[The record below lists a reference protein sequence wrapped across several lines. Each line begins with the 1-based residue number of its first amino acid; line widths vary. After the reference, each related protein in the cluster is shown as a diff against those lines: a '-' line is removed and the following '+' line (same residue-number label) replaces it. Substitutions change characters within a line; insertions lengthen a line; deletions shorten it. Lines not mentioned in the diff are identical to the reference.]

1 MNRATPT
8 YLHVLRDFNRDV
20 CLYLVTT
27 MLIGLT
33 VDGGVYTVLFNLYLL
48 RLGYGP
54 EFVGLVN
61 GTGMLLFA
69 LFCLPAGTLSGR
81 WGVRRMMIAG
91 LSLLLVGC
99 GLLPFAELRTG
110 NWQAGWLLITWCF
123 AFIGFA
129 MYFAN
134 TAPFVM
140 KVTEQNERSHVFSVQ
155 AALWSLAGF
164 VGSLVGGFL
173 PGIFAI
179 YLGVSLDQAAPYRYS
194 LLAASLLLIPTV
206 LAIVATREPDA
217 QPIIE
222 RQTKGGASPLRLIAF
237 LTLVRLL
244 VVTGVGTLF
253 IFFNVYMDAGLQ
265 ISTVHIGVLSAVGRL
280 LSIPTALIV
289 PLLTRRWGNGRP
301 AAWASLGTAIS
312 MLPLILI
319 SHWSAA
325 GLGFVG
331 VLALT
336 SIRYPTFLV
345 YTMEAVP
352 PARRGT
358 MSGAGE
364 MASGLSFSAMALGGG
379 YIIEAFGYRSLFLT
393 GASLTVIGTL
403 SFLVHLH
410 LQRRKYPA

>member
-20 CLYLVTT
+20 RLYLITT
-27 MLIGLT
+27 LIIGLT

-61 GTGMLLFA
+61 GSGMLVFA
-69 LFCLPAGTLSGR
+69 LCCLPVGTLSGR
-81 WGVRRMMIAG
+81 LGNRRMMIAG
-91 LSLLLVGC
+91 LTLLLIGC

-110 NWQAGWLLITWCF
+110 NWQAGWLFITWCF

-129 MYFAN
+129 MYFVN

-140 KVTEQNERSHVFSVQ
+140 TVTHQSERNHVFSMQ

-164 VGSLVGGFL
+164 AGSLIGGFL
-173 PGIFAI
+173 PGLFAI

-194 LLAASLLLIPTV
+194 LLVASLLLIPSV
-206 LAIVATREPDA
+206 LAIVATRAGHP
-217 QPIIE
+217 QPIKE
-222 RQTKGGASPLRLIAF
+222 RRATGEASPLKLIAF

-253 IFFNVYMDAGLQ
+253 TFFNVYMDAGLQ
-265 ISTVHIGVLSAVGRL
+265 ISTVHIGVVSAVGRL

-289 PLLTRRWGNGRP
+289 PLLTVRWGSGRT
-301 AAWASLGTAIS
+301 AAWASLGTAFS
-312 MLPLILI
+312 MLPLIFI
-319 SHWSAA
+319 SHWGAA
-325 GLGFVG
+325 GLGYIG
-331 VLALT
+331 TIALT
-336 SIRYPTFLV
+336 SIRYPAFLV
-345 YTMEAVP
+345 YTMERVSP
-352 PARRGT
+352 GWRGT

-379 YIIEAFGYRSLFLT
+379 YIIEAFGYPSFFLT
-393 GASLTVIGTL
+393 GASLTVVGTL
-403 SFLVHLH
+403 SFLIHLR
-410 LQRRKYPA
+410 LQQR

>member
-1 MNRATPT
+1 MNRAPPT

-20 CLYLVTT
+20 RLYLVTT

-61 GTGMLLFA
+61 GSGMLVFA
-69 LFCLPAGTLSGR
+69 LCCLPAGTLSGR
-81 WGVRRMMIAG
+81 FGNRRMMILG
-91 LSLLLVGC
+91 LTLLTIGC
-99 GLLPFAELRTG
+99 GLLPFAELHTG
-110 NWQAGWLLITWCF
+110 NWQAGWLFITWCF

-129 MYFAN
+129 MYFVN

-140 KVTEQNERSHVFSVQ
+140 TVTHQSERNHVFSVQ
-155 AALWSLAGF
+155 AAVWSLAGF
-164 VGSLVGGFL
+164 AGSLIGGFL
-173 PGIFAI
+173 PGLFAI

-194 LLAASLLLIPTV
+194 LLVANLLLIPSV
-206 LAIVATREPDA
+206 LAIVGTREGHP
-217 QPIIE
+217 QPIKE
-222 RQTKGGASPLRLIAF
+222 RQAKGEASPLRLIAF

-253 IFFNVYMDAGLQ
+253 TFFNVYMDAGLQ

-289 PLLTRRWGNGRP
+289 PLLTVRWGSGRT
-301 AAWASLGTAIS
+301 AAWASLGTAFS
-312 MLPLILI
+312 MLPLVLI
-319 SHWSAA
+319 SHWGAA
-325 GLGFVG
+325 GLGYIG
-331 VLALT
+331 TIALT
-336 SIRYPTFLV
+336 SIRYPAFLV
-345 YTMEAVP
+345 YTMESVSP
-352 PARRGT
+352 GWRGT

-379 YIIEAFGYRSLFLT
+379 YIIAAFGYRSFFLT
-393 GASLTVIGTL
+393 GASLTVVGTL
-403 SFLVHLH
+403 SFLIHLR
-410 LQRRKYPA
+410 LQRR

>member
-8 YLHVLRDFNRDV
+8 YLHVLRDFNRNV
-20 CLYLVTT
+20 RLYLITT

-61 GTGMLLFA
+61 GAGMLVFA
-69 LFCLPAGTLSGR
+69 LCCLPAGALSGR
-81 WGVRRMMIAG
+81 WGNRRMMITG
-91 LSLLLVGC
+91 LSLLLIGC
-99 GLLPFAELRTG
+99 GLLPFAEIHTG
-110 NWQAGWLLITWCF
+110 NWRAGWLFITWCL

-129 MYFAN
+129 IYFVN

-140 KVTEQNERSHVFSVQ
+140 KVAHQRERNHVFSVQ
-155 AALWSLAGF
+155 AAVWSLAGF
-164 VGSLVGGFL
+164 AGSLLGGFL

-194 LLAASLLLIPTV
+194 LLIASLLLIPTI
-206 LAIVATREPDA
+206 LTIVATREVHTHPVT
-217 QPIIE
+217 E
-222 RQTKGGASPLRLIAF
+222 RQPKGEDSPLRLIAF
-237 LTLVRLL
+237 LTLTRLL

-253 IFFNVYMDAGLQ
+253 TFFNVYMDAGLH
-265 ISTVHIGVLSAVGRL
+265 ISTVHIGIVSAIGRL
-280 LSIPTALIV
+280 LSIPTALVV
-289 PLLTRRWGNGRP
+289 PLLTARWGSGP
-301 AAWASLGTAIS
+301 TAAWASLGTAIS

-325 GLGFVG
+325 GLGFIG

-345 YTMEAVP
+345 YTMEVVP
-352 PARRGT
+352 PSQRGT

-379 YIIEAFGYRSLFLT
+379 YIITSLGYRSFFLT

-403 SFLVHLH
+403 SFLIHLR
-410 LQRRKYPA
+410 LRQRQVV

>member
-1 MNRATPT
+1 MNRPTPT

-20 CLYLVTT
+20 RLYLITT

-54 EFVGLVN
+54 EFIGLVN
-61 GTGMLLFA
+61 GSGMLVFA
-69 LFCLPAGTLSGR
+69 LCCLPAGTLSGR
-81 WGVRRMMIAG
+81 LGNRRMMVAG
-91 LSLLLVGC
+91 LTLLLIGC
-99 GLLPFAELRTG
+99 GLLPFTEIHTG
-110 NWQAGWLLITWCF
+110 NWRAGWLFITWCF

-129 MYFAN
+129 IYFVN
-134 TAPFVM
+134 TAPFAM
-140 KVTEQNERSHVFSVQ
+140 KVAHQSERNHVFSMQ

-164 VGSLVGGFL
+164 AGSLVGGFL

-179 YLGVSLDQAAPYRYS
+179 YLGVSLDQPAPYRYS
-194 LLAASLLLIPTV
+194 LLAASLLLIPSV
-206 LAIVATREPDA
+206 LAIAATREGPI
-217 QPIIE
+217 QPIKE
-222 RQTKGGASPLRLIAF
+222 RPAKGQASPLRLIAL
-237 LTLVRLL
+237 LTLIRLL

-253 IFFNVYMDAGLQ
+253 TFFNVYMDAGLH
-265 ISTVHIGVLSAVGRL
+265 ISTVHIGVLSAIGRL

-289 PLLTRRWGNGRP
+289 PLLTRRWGNGP
-301 AAWASLGTAIS
+301 TAAWASLGTAIS

-345 YTMEAVP
+345 YTMEVVS

-379 YIIEAFGYRSLFLT
+379 YIIKALGYRSFFLT

-403 SFLVHLH
+403 SFLIHLR
-410 LQRRKYPA
+410 LRQR

>member
-1 MNRATPT
+1 MNRAAPT

-20 CLYLVTT
+20 RLYLITT

-61 GTGMLLFA
+61 GAGMLVFA
-69 LFCLPAGTLSGR
+69 LICLPAGTFGGR
-81 WGVRRMMIAG
+81 WGNRRMMIVG
-91 LSLLLVGC
+91 LSLLVIGC

-110 NWQAGWLLITWCF
+110 NWRAGWLFITWCF

-129 MYFAN
+129 MYFVN
-134 TAPFVM
+134 TAPFAM
-140 KVTEQNERSHVFSVQ
+140 KVTHQSERNHVFSVQ

-164 VGSLVGGFL
+164 AGSLVGGFL
-173 PGIFAI
+173 PSIFAI
-179 YLGVSLDQAAPYRYS
+179 YLGVSLDQAAPYQYS
-194 LLAASLLLIPTV
+194 LLAASLLLIPSV
-206 LAIVATREPDA
+206 IAIVATREGHA
-217 QPIIE
+217 QPLKE
-222 RQTKGGASPLRLIAF
+222 RQAKEEASPVRLIAF
-237 LTLVRLL
+237 LTLIRLL

-253 IFFNVYMDAGLQ
+253 TFFNVYMDAGLH
-265 ISTVHIGVLSAVGRL
+265 ISTVHIGVLSAIGRL

-289 PLLTRRWGNGRP
+289 PLLTKRWGNGRT
-301 AAWASLGTAIS
+301 AAWASLGTAIG
-312 MLPLILI
+312 MLPLILF

-325 GLGFVG
+325 GLGFIG

-336 SIRYPTFLV
+336 SIRYPAFLV
-345 YTMEAVP
+345 YTMEVVS

-379 YIIEAFGYRSLFLT
+379 YIIKSLGYRSFFLT

-403 SFLVHLH
+403 IFLIHLH
-410 LQRRKYPA
+410 ARQR

>member
-1 MNRATPT
+1 MNRAAPT

-20 CLYLVTT
+20 RLYLITT

-61 GTGMLLFA
+61 GAGMLVFA
-69 LFCLPAGTLSGR
+69 LICLPAGTFGGR
-81 WGVRRMMIAG
+81 WGNRRMMIVG
-91 LSLLLVGC
+91 LSLLVIGC

-110 NWQAGWLLITWCF
+110 NWRAGWLFITWCF

-129 MYFAN
+129 MYFVN
-134 TAPFVM
+134 TAPFAM
-140 KVTEQNERSHVFSVQ
+140 KVTHQSERNHVFSVQ

-164 VGSLVGGFL
+164 AGSLVGGFL
-173 PGIFAI
+173 PSIFAI

-194 LLAASLLLIPTV
+194 LLAASLLLIPSV
-206 LAIVATREPDA
+206 IAIVATHEGHA
-217 QPIIE
+217 QPTKE
-222 RQTKGGASPLRLIAF
+222 RQAKEEASPVRLIAF
-237 LTLVRLL
+237 LTLIRLL

-253 IFFNVYMDAGLQ
+253 TFFNVYMDAGLH
-265 ISTVHIGVLSAVGRL
+265 ISTVHIGMLSAIGRL

-289 PLLTRRWGNGRP
+289 PLLTARWGNGHI
-301 AAWASLGTAIS
+301 AAWASLGTAIG

-325 GLGFVG
+325 GLGFIG

-336 SIRYPTFLV
+336 SIRYPAFLV
-345 YTMEAVP
+345 YTMEVVS

-379 YIIEAFGYRSLFLT
+379 YIIKSLGYRSFFLT

-403 SFLVHLH
+403 IFLIHLH
-410 LQRRKYPA
+410 ARQR

>member
-20 CLYLVTT
+20 RLYLITT

-54 EFVGLVN
+54 EFIGLVN
-61 GTGMLLFA
+61 GSGMLLFA

-81 WGVRRMMIAG
+81 LGNRRMMIGG
-91 LSLLLVGC
+91 LSLLLIGC
-99 GLLPFAELRTG
+99 GLLPFAELHTG
-110 NWQAGWLLITWCF
+110 NWRAGWLFITWCF

-129 MYFAN
+129 VYFVN
-134 TAPFVM
+134 TAPFAM
-140 KVTEQNERSHVFSVQ
+140 KVAHQSERNHVFSVQ

-164 VGSLVGGFL
+164 AGSLIGGFL
-173 PGIFAI
+173 PGIFAM
-179 YLGVSLDQAAPYRYS
+179 YLGVSLDQPAPYRYS
-194 LLAASLLLIPTV
+194 LLAASLLLIPSV
-206 LAIVATREPDA
+206 LAIGATREVHA
-217 QPIIE
+217 QSTTE
-222 RQTKGGASPLRLIAF
+222 RQIKGEPSPLRLIAF

-253 IFFNVYMDAGLQ
+253 IFFNVYMDAGLH
-265 ISTVHIGVLSAVGRL
+265 ISTVHIGVLSALGRL

-289 PLLTRRWGNGRP
+289 PLLTRRWGNGRT
-301 AAWASLGTAIS
+301 AAWASLGTAVS
-312 MLPLILI
+312 MLPLILV

-325 GLGFVG
+325 GLGFIG

-345 YTMEAVP
+345 YTMEVVP

-364 MASGLSFSAMALGGG
+364 MASGLSFSSMALGGG
-379 YIIEAFGYRSLFLT
+379 YIIEALGYRSLFLT

-403 SFLVHLH
+403 SFLIYLRSQ
-410 LQRRKYPA
+410 QR

>member
-1 MNRATPT
+1 MNRAAPT

-20 CLYLVTT
+20 RLYLITT

-61 GTGMLLFA
+61 GAGMLVFA
-69 LFCLPAGTLSGR
+69 LICLPAGTFGGR
-81 WGVRRMMIAG
+81 WGNRRMMIVG
-91 LSLLLVGC
+91 LSLLVIGC

-110 NWQAGWLLITWCF
+110 NWQAGWLFITWCF

-129 MYFAN
+129 MYFVN
-134 TAPFVM
+134 TAPFAM
-140 KVTEQNERSHVFSVQ
+140 KVTHQSERNHVFSVQ

-164 VGSLVGGFL
+164 AGSLVGGFL
-173 PGIFAI
+173 PSIFAI

-194 LLAASLLLIPTV
+194 LLAASLLLIPSV
-206 LAIVATREPDA
+206 IAIVATREGHA
-217 QPIIE
+217 QPQKE
-222 RQTKGGASPLRLIAF
+222 RQAKEEASPVRLIAF
-237 LTLVRLL
+237 LTLIRLL

-253 IFFNVYMDAGLQ
+253 TFFNVYMDAGLH
-265 ISTVHIGVLSAVGRL
+265 ISTVHIGMLSAIGRL

-289 PLLTRRWGNGRP
+289 PLLTARWGNGHI
-301 AAWASLGTAIS
+301 AAWASLGTAIG

-325 GLGFVG
+325 GLGFIG

-336 SIRYPTFLV
+336 SIRYPAFLV
-345 YTMEAVP
+345 YTMEVVS

-379 YIIEAFGYRSLFLT
+379 YIIKSLGYRSFFLT

-403 SFLVHLH
+403 IFLIHLH
-410 LQRRKYPA
+410 ARQR

>member
-1 MNRATPT
+1 MNRASST

-20 CLYLVTT
+20 RLYLVTT

-61 GTGMLLFA
+61 GSGMLVFA
-69 LFCLPAGTLSGR
+69 LCCLPAGTLSGR
-81 WGVRRMMIAG
+81 WGNRRMMIVG
-91 LSLLLVGC
+91 LTLLLIGC

-110 NWQAGWLLITWCF
+110 NWQAGWLFITWCF
-123 AFIGFA
+123 AFTGFA
-129 MYFAN
+129 MYFVN

-140 KVTEQNERSHVFSVQ
+140 TVTDQSERNHVFSVQ

-164 VGSLVGGFL
+164 AGSLIGGFL
-173 PGIFAI
+173 PGLCAL

-194 LLAASLLLIPTV
+194 LLVASLLLIPSV
-206 LAIVATREPDA
+206 LAIVATREGHA
-217 QPIIE
+217 QPIKE
-222 RQTKGGASPLRLIAF
+222 RQVKGEASPLRLIAF

-253 IFFNVYMDAGLQ
+253 TFFNVYMDAGLQ

-289 PLLTRRWGNGRP
+289 PLLTVRWGSGRT
-301 AAWASLGTAIS
+301 AAWASLGTAFS
-312 MLPLILI
+312 MLPLIFI
-319 SHWSAA
+319 SHWGAA
-325 GLGFVG
+325 GLGFIG
-331 VLALT
+331 TIALT
-336 SIRYPTFLV
+336 SIRYPAFLV
-345 YTMEAVP
+345 YTMERVSP
-352 PARRGT
+352 DWRGT

-379 YIIEAFGYRSLFLT
+379 YIIEAFGYRSFFLT
-393 GASLTVIGTL
+393 GASLTVVGTL
-403 SFLVHLH
+403 SFLIYLR
-410 LQRRKYPA
+410 LQRR